1 MNPKKQ
7 KVVLEKHLVSN
18 RIKMGKK
25 ANPNINIKNP
35 NLNLKRIRG
44 NNFEIEEKDD
54 SNETHTETKDTIFG
68 TRINKKVLTTSDSQK
83 KENYLKIDNNTT
95 KKFQKN
101 KRANRFMRK
110 KRERFIKFKKG
121 NKKITETS
129 SKNEEIELDSS
140 ISDNERIIG
149 IPKKSFKKNKNK
161 PRTNTNKIKNSKRK
175 RFLRGSSINNY
186 RGRDINNNDNS
197 LEQRFINLEE
207 NLNEK
212 INDVFELLQSQRN
225 TIRNQNKKIS
235 NQGKTIKNQ
244 NNAIKKLKTKINDQ
258 DNTINNLNKEILD
271 QNMKISLLSEIYN
284 QSKINSN
291 NMNNY
296 IMHISKQFTCLFNS
310 CKILFV
316 RKICDF
322 ILEGLIQFHMKD
334 LAKTADSFTNN
345 DGFDFHLLVFKKNVK
360 NKFIKNLIID
370 FLMEKKQ
377 YCSDAIHMNGLA
389 EKEIPFMKEL
399 YFIILDKNEEQE
411 NNNFYIS
418 ISDMT
423 KIIFESNNKELIDS
437 NEKQEEQSEINESDD
452 EGSKLSD
459 NYLNKNNNQIVDE
472 GITINQICTD
482 DLLKILKK
490 ELNNNKK
497 GIENIVNKMNQEINS
512 THFYQFWLDSFE
524 NQNYKSSMEYEKFIR
539 KNYIP
544 SLTKMKE
551 ILVQLLPNY
560 QIKFFSEDPTKFTGK
575 VVSFIRNY

>member
-1 MNPKKQ
+1 MNPKQQ

-44 NNFEIEEKDD
+44 NNFEIEEKND

-68 TRINKKVLTTSDSQK
+68 TKINKKVLTTSDSPK
-83 KENYLKIDNNTT
+83 KENYLKINNNTT
-95 KKFQKN
+95 KNFQKN

-129 SKNEEIELDSS
+129 SKNEEIELGSS

-225 TIRNQNKKIS
+225 TIRKQNIKIS

-284 QSKINSN
+284 QSKIN
-291 NMNNY
+291 
-296 IMHISKQFTCLFNS
+296 
-310 CKILFV
+310 
-316 RKICDF
+316 
-322 ILEGLIQFHMKD
+322 
-334 LAKTADSFTNN
+334 
-345 DGFDFHLLVFKKNVK
+345 
-360 NKFIKNLIID
+360 
-370 FLMEKKQ
+370 
-377 YCSDAIHMNGLA
+377 
-389 EKEIPFMKEL
+389 
-399 YFIILDKNEEQE
+399 
-411 NNNFYIS
+411 
-418 ISDMT
+418 
-423 KIIFESNNKELIDS
+423 
-437 NEKQEEQSEINESDD
+437 
-452 EGSKLSD
+452 
-459 NYLNKNNNQIVDE
+459 
-472 GITINQICTD
+472 
-482 DLLKILKK
+482 
-490 ELNNNKK
+490 
-497 GIENIVNKMNQEINS
+497 
-512 THFYQFWLDSFE
+512 
-524 NQNYKSSMEYEKFIR
+524 
-539 KNYIP
+539 
-544 SLTKMKE
+544 
-551 ILVQLLPNY
+551 
-560 QIKFFSEDPTKFTGK
+560 
-575 VVSFIRNY
+575 